1 MNFLKKIFRQGN
13 KESFSVFVYRT
24 QIILDIPL
32 TLFTFI
38 YTQVVFPLPRAAF
51 FGCLKLLILC
61 FLICEVVLSPIT
73 TFLITGKLSDGLEK
87 FQNDTTTPSERS
99 ELLNGLLQ
107 YPFSKSTCT
116 FIYFVLSGISLSC
129 YLYFRQNLDF
139 KIAFTFFLAAVL
151 SSFYAL
157 LFTYTVQEVFCYP
170 KSIRIVNK
178 GLSQHIGPEKRHLG
192 KSLTFLFLSYVAVPF
207 LICTALSFLNL
218 TTFQLDFTK
227 LNAGNGNI
235 TKFRGPVH
243 FILLSI
249 ANIIFLTLSAFVYFR
264 RIKKYSETMQKAL
277 LSIKNSQGKKTGLI
291 PLDLS
296 TEISYTIYLVNQT
309 IMLFSSIISQAAST
323 NEEITVATQNLSSI
337 AEETAATAIEQ
348 TASVKEIIATMES
361 ADKLSKS
368 IGKKIVEVNNVARK
382 TSENIDFDSESI
394 TQNLEKMREITDSN
408 QTSILGM
415 QSLSG
420 KIKSIWDI
428 VNLIDGVADQTK
440 IIAFN
445 AELEAESISEGKDK
459 FKNVA
464 RDIRTLADNVIQLT
478 KEIRG
483 QILKI
488 QDSSNE
494 LIHKGQDCTDKIKE
508 GNDLTVELE
517 EKFRLIKDSAFLTQS
532 ASEKIQSVINS
543 QSDYFSGIVQ
553 KLQQIGMGVEK
564 FNDSTRIIAE
574 TVQNL
579 RIDSNHL
586 SKIKFQS
593 ENQYENQAN

>member
-1 MNFLKKIFRQGN
+1 
-13 KESFSVFVYRT
+13 
-24 QIILDIPL
+24 
-32 TLFTFI
+32 
-38 YTQVVFPLPRAAF
+38 
-51 FGCLKLLILC
+51 
-61 FLICEVVLSPIT
+61 ICS
-73 TFLITGKLSDGLEK
+73 
-87 FQNDTTTPSERS
+87 
-99 ELLNGLLQ
+99 
-107 YPFSKSTCT
+107 
-116 FIYFVLSGISLSC
+116 
-129 YLYFRQNLDF
+129 
-139 KIAFTFFLAAVL
+139 
-151 SSFYAL
+151 
-157 LFTYTVQEVFCYP
+157 
-170 KSIRIVNK
+170 
-178 GLSQHIGPEKRHLG
+178 
-192 KSLTFLFLSYVAVPF
+192 
-207 LICTALSFLNL
+207 ALSFLNL

-249 ANIIFLTLSAFVYFR
+249 ANIVFLALSAFVYFR

>member
-1 MNFLKKIFRQGN
+1 
-13 KESFSVFVYRT
+13 
-24 QIILDIPL
+24 
-32 TLFTFI
+32 
-38 YTQVVFPLPRAAF
+38 
-51 FGCLKLLILC
+51 
-61 FLICEVVLSPIT
+61 
-73 TFLITGKLSDGLEK
+73 
-87 FQNDTTTPSERS
+87 
-99 ELLNGLLQ
+99 
-107 YPFSKSTCT
+107 
-116 FIYFVLSGISLSC
+116 
-129 YLYFRQNLDF
+129 
-139 KIAFTFFLAAVL
+139 
-151 SSFYAL
+151 
-157 LFTYTVQEVFCYP
+157 
-170 KSIRIVNK
+170 
-178 GLSQHIGPEKRHLG
+178 
-192 KSLTFLFLSYVAVPF
+192 
-207 LICTALSFLNL
+207 
-218 TTFQLDFTK
+218 
-227 LNAGNGNI
+227 GNGNI

-249 ANIIFLTLSAFVYFR
+249 ANIVFLALSAFVYFR
-264 RIKKYSETMQKAL
+264 WIKKYSETMQKAL

>member
-38 YTQVVFPLPRAAF
+38 YTQVVFPLPRTAF

-170 KSIRIVNK
+170 KSIRIVKK

-192 KSLTFLFLSYVAVPF
+192 KSLTFLFLAYVVVPF
-207 LICTALSFLNL
+207 LICSALSFLNL

-249 ANIIFLTLSAFVYFR
+249 ANIVFLALSAFVYFR

>member
-1 MNFLKKIFRQGN
+1 MNFLKKIFKQSN

-24 QIILDIPL
+24 QILLDIPL

-38 YTQVVFPLPRAAF
+38 YTQAVFPLPRNAF
-51 FGCLKLLILC
+51 FGCLKLLLLC
-61 FLICEVVLSPIT
+61 FIICEAILSPIT

-87 FQNDTTTPSERS
+87 FQNDTTTSSERS

-107 YPFSKSTCT
+107 YPFSKSSCT
-116 FIYFVLSGISLSC
+116 FIYFVLSSITLSC
-129 YLYFRQNLDF
+129 YLYFKQNLEF
-139 KIAFTFFLAAVL
+139 KIAMTFFIAAVL
-151 SSFYAL
+151 SSYYAL
-157 LFTYTVQEVFCYP
+157 LFTYTVQEAFCYP

-192 KSLTFLFLSYVAVPF
+192 KSLTFLFLSYVAIPF

-249 ANIIFLTLSAFVYFR
+249 ANIVFLALSAFVYFR

-309 IMLFSSIISQAAST
+309 IMLFSSIISQAATT
-323 NEEITVATQNLSSI
+323 NEEITIATQNLSSI

>member
-277 LSIKNSQGKKTGLI
+277 LSIKNSQGKKAGLI